1 MHSFRRAVLGAA
13 AAMVVCMGL
22 AAVHVWQAHGSGVA
36 SARSQVN
43 SLPIV
48 D

>member
-1 MHSFRRAVLGAA
+1 MHRFRSTVFGVVAAIAVCLGF
-13 AAMVVCMGL
+13 

-36 SARSQVN
+36 GARNHVN
-43 SLPIV
+43 SLPIA